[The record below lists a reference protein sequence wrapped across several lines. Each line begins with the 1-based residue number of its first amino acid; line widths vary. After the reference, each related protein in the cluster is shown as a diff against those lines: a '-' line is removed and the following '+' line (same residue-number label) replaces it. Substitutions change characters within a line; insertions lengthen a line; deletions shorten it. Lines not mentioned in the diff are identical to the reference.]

1 MSRLIEPVPRGGRL
15 FAAGATTSEKTNSY
29 LERVAKYVP
38 AETIAAYLTL
48 LPIVVSGTTADTTS
62 RKVWL
67 AVIFTIGV
75 VFTPLYLW
83 RFPGD
88 LKVKWYHLVIST
100 IAFIVWTYSIRGGL
114 FDDLGIYSTV
124 GAAVSLVVFT
134 LASGLFA
141 PTATT

>member
-1 MSRLIEPVPRGGRL
+1 MSRLIDPVPSEGKL
-15 FAAGATTSEKTNSY
+15 FSGDDASEKAQDY

-48 LPIVVSGTTADTTS
+48 LPIVLAQTDPETTRRTI
-62 RKVWL
+62 WL
-67 AVIFTIGV
+67 FVILALGA

-88 LKVKWYHLVIST
+88 RRVKWFHFVIST
-100 IAFIVWTYSIRGGL
+100 VAFVVWVYSIRGGW
-114 FDDLGIYSTV
+114 FDDIGAYDTV
-124 GAAVSLVVFT
+124 GATVSLVAFT

-141 PTATT
+141 PTAR

>member
-1 MSRLIEPVPRGGRL
+1 MSRLIDPVPRGGSL
-15 FAAGATTSEKTNSY
+15 FAGNTKTAKTQTY

-38 AETIAAYLTL
+38 AEIIAAYLTL
-48 LPIVVSGTTADTTS
+48 LPIVLSGTTADTTS

-67 AVIFTIGV
+67 AVIFAIGTI
-75 VFTPLYLW
+75 FTPLYLW

-100 IAFIVWTYSIRGGL
+100 LAFVVWTYSIRGGL
-114 FDDLGIYSTV
+114 FDDVGLYSTV

-134 LASGLFA
+134 LTSGLFA
-141 PTATT
+141 PTASTA